1 MSHVLLMFSWSVS
14 LYFSFISNFPTDLVP
29 RVSRLGRERI
39 AFPGVLAYILQINW
53 KCAKEP
59 FTPAHCFV
67 LSRLPFDL
75 LSAIPG
81 NLARAFPPNDNVP
94 RTPTKCY
101 YCFSF
106 YPGLFIR
113 RRK

>member
-1 MSHVLLMFSWSVS
+1 M
-14 LYFSFISNFPTDLVP
+14 
-29 RVSRLGRERI
+29 SRLGRERI
-39 AFPGVLAYILQINW
+39 AFLGGLAYILHINW
-53 KCAKEP
+53 KCGKEP
-59 FTPAHCFV
+59 FTRAHYFV
-67 LSRLPFDL
+67 LSRPPFAL

-81 NLARAFPPNDNVP
+81 NLARAFPHNDNVH